1 MGFDPEQPPEAQVL
15 SGARFFA
22 REELSAL
29 PRLYPTVLRD
39 EFWRL
44 LEEGFHDHN
53 PYRKWPF

>member
-1 MGFDPEQPPEAQVL
+1 ML

-53 PYRKWPF
+53 SYRKWPF